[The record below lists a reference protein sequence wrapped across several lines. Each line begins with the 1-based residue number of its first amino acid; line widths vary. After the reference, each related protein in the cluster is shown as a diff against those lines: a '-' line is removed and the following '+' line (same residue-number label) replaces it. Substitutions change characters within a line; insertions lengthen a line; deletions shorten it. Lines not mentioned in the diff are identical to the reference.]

1 MQTRKLGRTGLEVAV
16 IGLGTEYLVGAPRE
30 TVISAVQEAAGRGVN
45 YVAVLF
51 SYPDYRDNLGAA
63 FDGLRDGILV
73 AGHIGAAE
81 TNGQYRRTR
90 DIAECEFL
98 FEDLLS
104 RLRTDHV
111 DVAVLQY
118 VDEEDDYAQVMGPGG
133 LLELAQ
139 RYQAEGK
146 ARFIGMSGHKVP
158 VALKAAQSGQ
168 VDVLMHNVSLMLH
181 SAAGMTEL
189 LRACMTERVGLVG
202 MKAFA
207 GGELLRRSAT
217 PAQCLS
223 YALSQPGVCTSV
235 PGVRNLDELR
245 ATLAYLEASEEERD
259 FSAVLA
265 DVAGNEAGTCV
276 YCNHCLPCPVGINIG
291 EILRLPVAAG
301 EHAPPS
307 LLEEYRLSPVKASEC
322 TECGACMDR
331 CPFGVDVVSRMK
343 EAGARLER

>member
-1 MQTRKLGRTGLEVAV
+1 
-16 IGLGTEYLVGAPRE
+16 
-30 TVISAVQEAAGRGVN
+30 
-45 YVAVLF
+45 
-51 SYPDYRDNLGAA
+51 
-63 FDGLRDGILV
+63 
-73 AGHIGAAE
+73 
-81 TNGQYRRTR
+81 
-90 DIAECEFL
+90 
-98 FEDLLS
+98 
-104 RLRTDHV
+104 
-111 DVAVLQY
+111 
-118 VDEEDDYAQVMGPGG
+118 
-133 LLELAQ
+133 
-139 RYQAEGK
+139 
-146 ARFIGMSGHKVP
+146 MSGHKVP

-307 LLEEYRLSPVKASEC
+307 LLEEYRLSPGKASEC